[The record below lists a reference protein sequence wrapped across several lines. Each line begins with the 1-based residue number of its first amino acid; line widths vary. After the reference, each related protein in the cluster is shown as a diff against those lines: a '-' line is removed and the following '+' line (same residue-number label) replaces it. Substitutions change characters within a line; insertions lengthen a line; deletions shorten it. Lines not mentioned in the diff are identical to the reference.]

1 LHAQRLRRA
10 RVAVAREIDQ
20 ACRYFVLIAELVK
33 VDRLGAAGRL
43 AREGEALA
51 PEQGVDRARF
61 ADVRAPGEGEL
72 GRARRRDI
80 ARPAGR
86 GEKLCLREY
95 SNKIAPFDDSGARG

>member
-1 LHAQRLRRA
+1 LHAQRVRRA
-10 RVAVAREIDQ
+10 RVAVAREVDQ
-20 ACRYFVLIAELVK
+20 PGAGAKLVE
-33 VDRLGAAGRL
+33 VDGLRAAGRL